1 MQIVC
6 ALYSF
11 QNLRFDYSYDRN
23 RSIPSFNLEK
33 AFLLSC
39 ALNSSLRGLAKTS
52 SLQAYAGPKSF
63 DEFSILRTC
72 KGLN

>member
-6 ALYSF
+6 ALYTF
-11 QNLRFDYSYDRN
+11 QKALITVMIEIGQFRV
-23 RSIPSFNLEK
+23 SIWRKHFS
-33 AFLLSC
+33 LSC
-39 ALNSSLRGLAKTS
+39 ALNSPVRGFAKIP
-52 SLQAYAGPKSF
+52 SLQAYAGGPKSF